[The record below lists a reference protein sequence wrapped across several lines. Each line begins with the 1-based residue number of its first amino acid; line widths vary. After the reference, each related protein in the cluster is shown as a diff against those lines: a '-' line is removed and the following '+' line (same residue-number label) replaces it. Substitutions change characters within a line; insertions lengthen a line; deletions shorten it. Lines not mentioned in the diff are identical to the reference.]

1 MTKEFVKMTTSENRV
16 ISLIS
21 LAKNLKGV
29 YPTADEINAGL
40 KKLNIERTDK
50 LISTIKE
57 VFPAIELSLI

>member
-1 MTKEFVKMTTSENRV
+1 MTKEFVKMTTSENWV

-29 YPTADEINAGL
+29 CPTADEINAGL

-57 VFPAIELSLI
+57 VFPEIEL

>member
-50 LISTIKE
+50 LISTIK
-57 VFPAIELSLI
+57 